1 MKIGSIKGI
10 AMVCFSGALLHAN
23 AGVALAQTALD
34 KPWFNV
40 ERTNMFIAVLV
51 LSCMIVYYIYRAS
64 KGDKIFIRRIAGL
77 SALDEAVGRAT
88 EMGKPVLYIS
98 GIMDMDDI
106 QTLAGLSI
114 LGHVS
119 QKTAEYDTP
128 ILVPCSRS
136 LVFSTSQEIVK
147 ESYSKAGRPDAYRS
161 ENVRYLTDDQFGF
174 VAGVDGIM
182 LREEPAANFY
192 LGCFYAESLILAETG
207 NSIGSIQIAGT
218 AMPSQLPFFVA
229 ACDYTLIGEE
239 LFAASAYISG
249 DPKQMGALKG
259 QDMGKAIIMIIIIVG
274 IALNTFGSISYGP
287 NYRYKTRSLK
297 DGRREVVVST
307 VTDANGT
314 KNEAE
319 LSFFGRFNNLFVPK

>member
-1 MKIGSIKGI
+1 MKGYLPKTWAAILS
-10 AMVCFSGALLHAN
+10 
-23 AGVALAQTALD
+23 ALALGHLGCGAAMAEMATGET
-34 KPWFNV
+34 WFDPG
-40 ERTNMFIAVLV
+40 RTNMLVAVLL
-51 LSCMIVYYIYRAS
+51 LSAFVVYYIISAS
-64 KGDKIFIRRIAGL
+64 RGAKIFIRRIAGL

-114 LGHVS
+114 LGHVAK
-119 QKTAEYDTP
+119 KTAEYETP

-136 LVFSTSQEIVK
+136 LVFSQSQEIVK
-147 ESYSKAGRPDAYRS
+147 ESYTRAGRPDAYRA
-161 ENVRYLTDDQFGF
+161 ENIRYLTDDQFGF

-182 LREEPAANFY
+182 IREEPAANFY

-239 LFAASAYISG
+239 LFAASAYISD
-249 DPKQMGALKG
+249 DPKQLGALKG
-259 QDMGKAIIMIIIIVG
+259 QDMGKAVIMILIVLG
-274 IALNTFGSISYGP
+274 ILLNTVGSILHGP
-287 NYRYKTRSLK
+287 GYL
-297 DGRREVVVST
+297 EVTTT
-307 VTDANGT
+307 VTDTATGKT
-314 KNEAE
+314 TEITE
-319 LSFFGRFNNLFVPK
+319 PSFYQQFNSWFQSK

>member
-1 MKIGSIKGI
+1 
-10 AMVCFSGALLHAN
+10 MVDWNRKALAS
-23 AGVALAQTALD
+23 AAVALTCQVLTSSQAIAGTAGGE
-34 KPWFNV
+34 KWFNHQ
-40 ERTNMFIAVLV
+40 RTNMLVAVLL
-51 LSCMIVYYIYRAS
+51 LSAFIIYYIYTAS
-64 KGDKIFIRRIAGL
+64 RGRKYFIRRIAGL

-114 LGHVS
+114 LGHVAH
-119 QKTAEYDTP
+119 KTAEYDTP

-147 ESYSKAGRPDAYRS
+147 EAYSRAGRPDAYRS
-161 ENVRYLTDDQFGF
+161 ENIRYLTDDQFGF

-182 LREEPAANFY
+182 LRDKPAANFY

-239 LFAASAYISG
+239 LFAASAYISD
-249 DPKQMGALKG
+249 DPKQLGALKG
-259 QDMGKAIIMIIIIVG
+259 QDTGKAVIMFLIIFG
-274 IALNTFGSISYGP
+274 LLLNTVGSFLYGP
-287 NYRYKTRSLK
+287 GYLQTGVKGP
-297 DGRREVVVST
+297 DGTITTTNSWIAT
-307 VTDANGT
+307 V
-314 KNEAE
+314 NEW
-319 LSFFGRFNNLFVPK
+319 FTPR

>member
-1 MKIGSIKGI
+1 MKGFLPKTWAAILSAVAIGHLGGNA
-10 AMVCFSGALLHAN
+10 AMAEMAVGEN
-23 AGVALAQTALD
+23 
-34 KPWFNV
+34 WFDPG
-40 ERTNMFIAVLV
+40 RTNMLVAVLI
-51 LSCMIVYYIYRAS
+51 LSAFVIYYIISAS
-64 KGDKIFIRRIAGL
+64 RGANIFIRRIAGL

-114 LGHVS
+114 LGHVAR
-119 QKTAEYDTP
+119 KTAEYETP

-136 LVFSTSQEIVK
+136 LVFSQSQEIVK
-147 ESYSKAGRPDAYRS
+147 ESYTRAGRPDAYRS
-161 ENVRYLTDDQFGF
+161 ENIRYLTDDQFGF

-182 LREEPAANFY
+182 IREEPAANFY

-239 LFAASAYISG
+239 LFAASAYISD
-249 DPKQMGALKG
+249 DPKQLGALKG
-259 QDMGKAIIMIIIIVG
+259 QDMGKAVIMILIVLG
-274 IALNTFGSISYGP
+274 IAFNTVGSILHGP
-287 NYRYKTRSLK
+287 DYLYVTT
-297 DGRREVVVST
+297 T
-307 VTDANGT
+307 VTDTVTGKIT
-314 KNEAE
+314 EE
-319 LSFFGRFNNLFVPK
+319 TEPSFYKQFNDWFQSK